1 MKSTRRRLDRLLL
14 RLKYLLWQHRR
25 HNRLVLERA
34 AGLDL
39 VLLPGVM
46 NPRLFRSGEY
56 FATTLNKALIPEGSH
71 VLDMGTG
78 SGIVA
83 ISAARW
89 AGHVDAVDVNS
100 EAVRCARIN
109 ALLNGF
115 EAVIEVH
122 EGDLFEPL
130 CDRRYD
136 VVLFNPP
143 FFRGAPGGGFDLAW
157 RANDTVE
164 RFAAE
169 LGNHLRPSGYA
180 LVIFSTDGD
189 TQAFLDCFTRVGY
202 RRQPVA
208 SNEMPAE
215 TFTVY
220 RFIPAE

>member
-1 MKSTRRRLDRLLL
+1 MKDTRRRLSRLHL

-56 FATTLNKALIPEGSH
+56 FAATLNNSLIPEGSR

-89 AGHVDAVDVNS
+89 AGQVDAVDVNPD
-100 EAVRCARIN
+100 AVRCARIN
-109 ALLNGF
+109 TLLNGL
-115 EAVIEVH
+115 EATIEVH

-143 FFRGAPGGGFDLAW
+143 FFRGAPSDGFDLAW
-157 RANDTVE
+157 RAKDTVE

-169 LGNHLRPSGYA
+169 LRNHLRPSGYA

-189 TQAFLDCFTRVGY
+189 TQAFLDCFAKLGY
-202 RRQPVA
+202 RRQRVA
-208 SNEMPAE
+208 SREMPAE
-215 TFTVY
+215 TFSIH
-220 RFIPAE
+220 RFTPAE